1 MTLLSFTASLAQN
14 NASFSGQILD
24 EHEESVPGIKIMI
37 NGTAKGA
44 ISDFDGK
51 FKIENIPLG
60 AYTIKVSGISY
71 ENHEFQLTFHFGQH
85 IVQSVI
91 LKESTSE
98 LDEVIVT
105 SQSEGQDL
113 KLSAKSVPVI
123 ETREVKLKTSDLGE
137 VMSQTEGV
145 SVQRASNL
153 GSNTRFL
160 LNGLSGDQIRFF
172 YDGIP
177 LDYTPY
183 SFGIANVPINA
194 IDRIEIYKGVVPI
207 RFGANALG
215 GAVNLTSQ
223 EVYDDLVGS
232 ASYQVGSFNTHRSI
246 GNINYGNE
254 KTGLF
259 AVLGGF
265 YDITDNN
272 YKIDVAIANEE
283 GQSQQNTV
291 RRFHNGYRAYGV
303 NFQLGIRN
311 RSWAKILSIEGY
323 YGDYKNQVQNSLSPG
338 LVDEP
343 TLGIEKAVAG
353 RPFGE
358 VLFTSFSSRLNLNYN
373 VNLADQLE
381 FDLKAGHNHNERVS
395 IDTSRNL
402 YKRLGKVMH
411 VQSQPGE
418 FGQADHLITKS
429 ESAFAR
435 QQLIYKKN
443 DKHLFK
449 LSIAPTY
456 THRPGD
462 DLLIECEF
470 DQALDDR
477 YLFDLVTGLE
487 YTTNLLDKRLQNI
500 AFVKNYRQS
509 IRIEFLDPSL
519 EETLLE
525 EKSVSNNGVG
535 NGLKYS
541 WSPKLST
548 KLSYEFAYR
557 LPRQDEIFGDGQLI
571 LENLELLPE
580 SSHDINLQ
588 WSYTVQ
594 SSASDWTLEGNFFLR
609 KIDDLIFLLVDPRG
623 LGSYQN
629 VWSRTSQRFEI
640 GGRWENLAPGLT
652 ITTNNTYQH
661 YVNTS
666 DTGPFTR
673 FENDRIPNVPYFFVN
688 GSAEYKLLDLF
699 KKQDELSL
707 FWSNRYVK
715 GFLSDERAQAYH
727 SSKQKY
733 RTKLCMPL
741 SLLII

>member
-24 EHEESVPGIKIMI
+24 EHEESVPGITIMI
-37 NGTAKGA
+37 DGTAKGA

-51 FKIENIPLG
+51 FKIENIPLR
-60 AYTIKVSGISY
+60 AYTIKVSGISH
-71 ENHEFQLTFHFGQH
+71 ENHEFQMTFHFGQH

-105 SQSEGQDL
+105 AQSEDRDL
-113 KLSAKSVPVI
+113 KLSAKSVQVI

-137 VMSQTEGV
+137 VIAQTEGV
-145 SVQRASNL
+145 SVQRAGSL
-153 GSNTRFL
+153 GSDTRFSL
-160 LNGLSGDQIRFF
+160 YGLSGDQIRFF

-194 IDRIEIYKGVVPI
+194 IDRIEIYKGLVPI
-207 RFGANALG
+207 RFGADALG

-232 ASYQVGSFNTHRSI
+232 ASYQVGSFNTHRST

-283 GQSQQNTV
+283 DQLQQNTV
-291 RRFHNGYRAYGV
+291 RRFHDGYRAYGV

-323 YGDYKNQVQNSLSPG
+323 YGNYKNQVQNSQSPG

-353 RPFGE
+353 SPFGE
-358 VLFTSFSSRLNLNYN
+358 VLFTSFSSGLNLNYN

-402 YKRLGKVMH
+402 YKWLGEVMQ
-411 VQSQPGE
+411 VQSQQGE

-429 ESAFAR
+429 ESAFAH
-435 QQLIYKKN
+435 QQLIHKKN
-443 DKHLFK
+443 DKYLFK

-456 THRPGD
+456 THRTED

-487 YTTNLLDKRLQNI
+487 YTINLLDKRLQNI

-509 IRIEFLDPSL
+509 IYIEFLDPSL

-525 EKSVSNNGVG
+525 ERSVSNNGVG

-541 WSPKLST
+541 WSPKFST

-580 SSHDINLQ
+580 SSHNINLQ

-640 GGRWENLAPGLT
+640 GGRWENLAPGF
-652 ITTNNTYQH
+652 TTTANTTYQH

-666 DTGPFTR
+666 DTGSFTR
-673 FENDRIPNVPYFFVN
+673 YENDRIPNIPYFFVN

-707 FWSNRYVK
+707 FWSTRYVK
-715 GFLSDERAQAYH
+715 GFLSDGRAQACH

-733 RTKLCMPL
+733 QTKLCMPL